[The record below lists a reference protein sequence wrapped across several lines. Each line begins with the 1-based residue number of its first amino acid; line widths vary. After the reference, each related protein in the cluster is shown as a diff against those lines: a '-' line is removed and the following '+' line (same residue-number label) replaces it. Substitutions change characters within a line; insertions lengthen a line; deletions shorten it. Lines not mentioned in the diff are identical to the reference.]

1 MAKIIMIG
9 NQKGGIGKTAVTVL
23 LSTVLSKEP
32 YNFKTCVID
41 LDKQKSITKTRKFD
55 ILAYE
60 TDTAPFDVLPYSI
73 NDLKANIAQLDKEY
87 SLIFIDVAGHLDNS
101 QPIEVQEVTKALAY
115 VDCLFVPF
123 VSGGYNL
130 DSTLEYYEFIKQVQS
145 LRALQP
151 RQLKVFGFINMYR
164 QRTKANQ
171 ILNDEIHE
179 LSKAENLQMMKN
191 ALNDYA
197 AYRDSDTMTS
207 IFESANSEGVKQNF
221 TGFLNEFLNTIK
233 N

>member
-1 MAKIIMIG
+1 MSRIIMIG

-23 LSTVLSKEP
+23 LSTAFSKEP
-32 YNFKTCVID
+32 YNLKTCVID
-41 LDKQKSITKTRKFD
+41 LDRQKSIVKTRKFD
-55 ILAYE
+55 LLAYE
-60 TDTAPFDVLPYSI
+60 TDTVPFDVLPYSI
-73 NDLKANIAQLDKEY
+73 NDLKANIAQLDKDY
-87 SLIFIDVAGHLDNS
+87 QLIFIDVAGHLDNS
-101 QPIEVQEVTKALAY
+101 QAIEVQEITKALAY
-115 VDCLFVPF
+115 VDFLFVPF

-151 RQLKVFGFINMYR
+151 RQLKVFGFINMHR

-171 ILNDEIHE
+171 ILNDEIQE
-179 LSKAENLQMMKN
+179 LSKAESLQMMEN
-191 ALNDYA
+191 VLNDYA

-207 IFESANSEGVKQNF
+207 IFESANTEGVKQNF
-221 TGFLNEFLNTIK
+221 TGFLNEFLNIIK